1 MARELTGAA
10 TVLLI
15 NTHYHLDHTH
25 GNPAFEPGTRV
36 LSTERTLSHLQVLD
50 ADFWSGS
57 AAALMPNETFA
68 DRQVLQIGGKTIELI
83 APGRGHTDGDLVV
96 VFKDEGVIHM
106 GDLHFNNHYPNIDLE
121 AGGTVMDWPATL
133 DSVLLLEFDTVI
145 PGHGLTTDRAGIRQ
159 YQTFLEQLGEIGRDA
174 AARGL
179 SLEETLATD
188 QLTADSGY
196 EPLAFIVSLG
206 LDRPFVLRRAWEEA
220 TGNFTRLN

>member
-1 MARELTGAA
+1 
-10 TVLLI
+10 
-15 NTHYHLDHTH
+15 
-25 GNPAFEPGTRV
+25 
-36 LSTERTLSHLQVLD
+36 
-50 ADFWSGS
+50 
-57 AAALMPNETFA
+57 
-68 DRQVLQIGGKTIELI
+68 
-83 APGRGHTDGDLVV
+83 
-96 VFKDEGVIHM
+96 
-106 GDLHFNNHYPNIDLE
+106 
-121 AGGTVMDWPATL
+121 MDWPATL